1 MPLLGQDVRAR
12 KRGAKPRRRA
22 APGGRRSE
30 RTSTGEVVAEVQGA
44 ELIAQH
50 IAGGRHGETLELR
63 LVNME
68 SALREQQG
76 MLAESHHRILA
87 LLKEN
92 ESLRAANHKL
102 RAEHSEPPEVLLL
115 RAAVDGLQRR
125 NEELSAALL
134 SARRSAG
141 TVAVATSREK
151 SAAVQYLVEVD
162 ESTAK
167 VAMAMSRG
175 QAAALRLAEETN
187 SPGRGS
193 LPHGAAAGRGTE
205 AAQAIVGGH
214 AVLSAR
220 GSETESGLLPATPS
234 QQLRSDD
241 GSSSESTAMQNR
253 CAGDEHGGKEA
264 RQAIAAALAAGERV
278 GNAAVQIDEDAVERA
293 RKESLAEAERRKA
306 VAAAAEMQVQLA
318 KQETQATVELYQ
330 ASARAA
336 SAASAAEIER
346 QKAAALRLAEDQQY
360 QRMLERKEPA
370 AQPQCDGASTQETS
384 DLQPEPEPEPEPK
397 LGTPPQSQ
405 PNRQRLRQQQRAGF
419 KPVQHDEAWSVSTPV
434 AAHPLIVDKST
445 AERVRPGGV
454 TARSVYGSPRSAGGS
469 AAADTDAAQGYTG
482 GDTEGDTESDTSA
495 TLAVAKQAG
504 ELHARVQRE
513 IWRKEREV
521 DLSGL
526 RAAEQEREEAERLS
540 RQKEGE
546 KSFGERLLCAEA
558 GWRRPASAAGRDTKA
573 STHRAINAADGSVVH
588 GLGQGQEAR
597 RKLSVP
603 QLDPSAEEGGTLL
616 RLLRATPPPATA
628 AAAIVSCSA
637 GYGARSPKRAA
648 SAKAQR
654 PQTARGRRV
663 QAHARGVGRAADSS
677 VLQQELSGRG
687 KSAARCEGREG
698 GEGPAVAWGA
708 SSPAPPPGRRPRT
721 APPPHARNRSKGQR
735 KKAQRDHVVG
745 LMLLG
750 PQRVRIAETGALMLE
765 SIEKTAAVLEKA
777 GLGWQQ
783 SIIDAAAEQEG
794 QLGEKYRLV

>member
-22 APGGRRSE
+22 GPGTRSE

-241 GSSSESTAMQNR
+241 GSSSESTAIQNR
-253 CAGDEHGGKEA
+253 CAGDELGGKEA
-264 RQAIAAALAAGERV
+264 RLAIAAALAAGERV

-346 QKAAALRLAEDQQY
+346 QREAALRLAEDQQY

-370 AQPQCDGASTQETS
+370 AQPQCDGASTQETT

-419 KPVQHDEAWSVSTPV
+419 KPVQHDEAWSASTPV
-434 AAHPLIVDKST
+434 AAHPLIADKST

-469 AAADTDAAQGYTG
+469 AAADTDAAQGYTE
-482 GDTEGDTESDTSA
+482 GDTEGDTESDASA
-495 TLAVAKQAG
+495 TLEVAKQAG

-603 QLDPSAEEGGTLL
+603 QLDPAAEEGGTLL
-616 RLLRATPPPATA
+616 RLLRATPPSATA
-628 AAAIVSCSA
+628 AAAIVSHSA
-637 GYGARSPKRAA
+637 GYGAQSPKRAA
-648 SAKAQR
+648 SAKPQR

-663 QAHARGVGRAADSS
+663 QAHARGVGSAADSS

-721 APPPHARNRSKGQR
+721 APPPHTRNRSKVQR